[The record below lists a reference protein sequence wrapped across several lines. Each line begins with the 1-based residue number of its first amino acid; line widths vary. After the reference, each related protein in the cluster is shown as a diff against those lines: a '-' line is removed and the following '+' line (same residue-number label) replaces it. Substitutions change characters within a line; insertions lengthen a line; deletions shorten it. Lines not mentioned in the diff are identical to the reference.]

1 MKRKII
7 ITFAISLLLLLVIS
21 VVTNASIQ
29 TKKQQIL
36 TEQQTQQKASIQT
49 KNQQVLTE
57 QQKHIKMQVDDSV
70 NQGRMDIIKTFE
82 INQSQYVQIDAIK
95 DLPEFSI
102 GKGFIKDK
110 KKVQSILQEVIT
122 PNLDE
127 VPINSMLPLILI
139 SKDGNEVIFGYK
151 LADGNNVITV
161 NKYQDDKWVRGNKK
175 IQKGEVPRS
184 LDSMKNSK

>member
-1 MKRKII
+1 MYRKW
-7 ITFAISLLLLLVIS
+7 LLVPILIFM
-21 VVTNASIQ
+21 VVGCSAQKTEVNQTTVGTNANIL
-29 TKKQQIL
+29 TKKPQIL
-36 TEQQTQQKASIQT
+36 TEQQKS
-49 KNQQVLTE
+49 
-57 QQKHIKMQVDDSV
+57 IKMQVDDNV
-70 NQGRMDIIKTFE
+70 NRGRMDIIKIFE
-82 INQSQYVQIDAIK
+82 INQSQYIQINPIQ
-95 DLPEFSI
+95 DLPKFSI

-110 KKVQSILQEVIT
+110 KKVQSILQEVIN

-175 IQKGEVPRS
+175 VQKGEVPRS
-184 LDSMKNSK
+184 IDSMKNSK